1 MDTYVFIMLQDVVIS
16 YGCLSSLLGR
26 VLAQTGLSSLG
37 PQPTATYPL
46 TGAVQAKMNLIT
58 VLLGLATL
66 SLVQSRNTPVLD
78 CKYGQLPGRW
88 VNAAGRSDGK
98 EVRAIC
104 VWTHVSAFSQRMCCS

>member
-37 PQPTATYPL
+37 PRPTATYPL
-46 TGAVQAKMNLIT
+46 TGAVQAMMNLVT

-104 VWTHVSAFSQRMCCS
+104 VWTHVSAFSQRMCCT